1 MYSSSLACVALK
13 LKLKLKLKL
22 ELRDEILT
30 KYCLGNRHVFE
41 QIWTEVDILARSV
54 LE

>member
-30 KYCLGNRHVFE
+30 KYSCSALEIVTLLNRFGRKSTS
-41 QIWTEVDILARSV
+41 W
-54 LE
+54 